1 MDYKEHAKELL
12 REWALCSNAKPK
24 NDVISIQIEK
34 DVLGMWAVNLIHNMN
49 WGSELEL
56 AEACLQVESRLKRL
70 KERLVIEVIKNG
82 SV

>member
-24 NDVISIQIEK
+24 TDVISIQIEK
-34 DVLGMWAVNLIHNMN
+34 NVLSMWAVNLIHNMN

-56 AEACLQVESRLKRL
+56 AEACYQFDSRLKRL
-70 KERLVIEVIKNG
+70 KEKIVIEVLTNG
-82 SV
+82 AI

>member
-24 NDVISIQIEK
+24 TDVISIQIEK
-34 DVLGMWAVNLIHNMN
+34 NVLSMWAVNLIHNMN

-56 AEACLQVESRLKRL
+56 AEACYQVDSRLKRL
-70 KERLVIEVIKNG
+70 KEKIVIEVLTNG
-82 SV
+82 AI